1 MSELG
6 WGWGVW
12 WVWAG
17 ISEILNRRH
26 VFTTSLPSP
35 CPPVRYHPP
44 FAVSRKKSANLN
56 FDHISESPMSNYDS
70 ADQNFVD
77 ENSAGQLFLLKI
89 QAW

>member
-1 MSELG
+1 MSKVG
-6 WGWGVW
+6 WGWGGW

-26 VFTTSLPSP
+26 MFTTSLPSP
-35 CPPVRYHPP
+35 LSSSALSSSFCHLL
-44 FAVSRKKSANLN
+44 KKSTNLN
-56 FDHISESPMSNYDS
+56 FNHISETLMSNYDS

-89 QAW
+89 QPW